1 MKSTIAAIDFG
12 TSKIV
17 TLVAET
23 SGSQRCD
30 IVGAGI
36 SMYDGFLDG
45 EWNNTMAL
53 NEAIQK
59 SISEAENQSKRKIRE
74 INVGVPGEFTR
85 VYAVETSVTI
95 QGADPRVTPRHVEKI
110 FANADKRLSPVRGV
124 VVHRSPAWFMVD
136 GGKKTLEPVGLKGNE
151 LKALVSFVVADTFF
165 LDDVMARLRDMN
177 ITVSGFFSSS
187 TGEAM
192 LYLLEEDRDRTA
204 LLIDV
209 GYLCTDVMAVEGDA
223 VIFQKTLPVGGG
235 HIAADVAEGGEV
247 AIEKM
252 TTSTRKATIKKAMK
266 GIGLT
271 DEAVLSGYGNP
282 VGEANT
288 QLAQAIAAKVDNDCM
303 DALQT
308 ASLIYD
314 GSQAQISYNAI
325 VDAVDLFE
333 EEMGCSD
340 KVLFIHPKQVTQLR
354 KNPDF
359 LSADKYTPGVSLTG
373 EIGMIAGCRLV
384 PSKKVPL
391 AEGVYACPIVKLEAD
406 PCLLYT
412 SPSPRDS

>member
-1 MKSTIAAIDFG
+1 MGAASVRRVRGARQSRPARARARRLSEQLALGIAPH
-12 TSKIV
+12 
-17 TLVAET
+17 
-23 SGSQRCD
+23 QRRH
-30 IVGAGI
+30 GF
-36 SMYDGFLDG
+36 DGF
-45 EWNNTMAL
+45 
-53 NEAIQK
+53 Q
-59 SISEAENQSKRKIRE
+59 
-74 INVGVPGEFTR
+74 F
-85 VYAVETSVTI
+85 TI
-95 QGADPRVTPRHVEKI
+95 QQRHHAFGDRHVDAQPAGQGSDFVGGADA
-110 FANADKRLSPVRGV
+110 F
-124 VVHRSPAWFMVD
+124 
-136 GGKKTLEPVGLKGNE
+136 
-151 LKALVSFVVADTFF
+151 
-165 LDDVMARLRDMN
+165 
-177 ITVSGFFSSS
+177 
-187 TGEAM
+187 
-192 LYLLEEDRDRTA
+192 
-204 LLIDV
+204 
-209 GYLCTDVMAVEGDA
+209 
-223 VIFQKTLPVGGG
+223 G
-235 HIAADVAEGGEV
+235 HVAEGGEV

-406 PCLLYT
+406 PEVDDEIPALTIYRKREVNIETERKPKTRTTEITADEFYVAVL
-412 SPSPRDS
+412 SNEAKVVLAKFKA

>member
-1 MKSTIAAIDFG
+1 MSDFITKLSDMIDPEVMGDMVSARIPKKLRVAPFA
-12 TSKIV
+12 KIDD
-17 TLVAET
+17 TLA
-23 SGSQRCD
+23 
-30 IVGAGI
+30 
-36 SMYDGFLDG
+36 
-45 EWNNTMAL
+45 
-53 NEAIQK
+53 
-59 SISEAENQSKRKIRE
+59 
-74 INVGVPGEFTR
+74 GVPGD
-85 VYAVETSVTI
+85 TI
-95 QGADPRVTPRHVEKI
+95 NV
-110 FANADKRLSPVRGV
+110 
-124 VVHRSPAWFMVD
+124 PAY
-136 GGKKTLEPVGLKGNE
+136 TY
-151 LKALVSFVVADTFF
+151 
-165 LDDVMARLRDMN
+165 
-177 ITVSGFFSSS
+177 I
-187 TGEAM
+187 
-192 LYLLEEDRDRTA
+192 
-204 LLIDV
+204 
-209 GYLCTDVMAVEGDA
+209 GD
-223 VIFQKTLPVGGG
+223 
-235 HIAADVAEGGEV
+235 AADVAEGGEV

-288 QLAQAIAAKVDNDCM
+288 QLALAIAAKIDSDCM

-308 ASLIYD
+308 ASLVYD
-314 GSQAQISYNAI
+314 GSKENISYNAI

-391 AEGVYACPIVKLEAD
+391 TGGVYACPIVKLEAD
-406 PCLLYT
+406 PEVDDEIPALTIYRKREVNIETERKPKTRTPKSRLMNST
-412 SPSPRDS
+412 SLCSPTRPRWCWQSSRRKGAGACRITPITPRNTWARISLRLSSHGLPAVRRKNWPGCRTSTPWPRARASSRTRPTPWRCAASRMRCMSSRRRTRPGAWRRSAWAA

>member
-1 MKSTIAAIDFG
+1 MSDFITKLSELIDPEVMGDMVSARIPKKLRVAPFA
-12 TSKIV
+12 KIDD
-17 TLVAET
+17 TL
-23 SGSQRCD
+23 Q
-30 IVGAGI
+30 
-36 SMYDGFLDG
+36 
-45 EWNNTMAL
+45 
-53 NEAIQK
+53 
-59 SISEAENQSKRKIRE
+59 
-74 INVGVPGEFTR
+74 GVPG
-85 VYAVETSVTI
+85 
-95 QGADPRVTPRHVEKI
+95 
-110 FANADKRLSPVRGV
+110 
-124 VVHRSPAWFMVD
+124 
-136 GGKKTLEPVGLKGNE
+136 
-151 LKALVSFVVADTFF
+151 DT
-165 LDDVMARLRDMN
+165 
-177 ITVSGFFSSS
+177 ITVPAY
-187 TGEAM
+187 T
-192 LYLLEEDRDRTA
+192 Y
-204 LLIDV
+204 I
-209 GYLCTDVMAVEGDA
+209 GDA
-223 VIFQKTLPVGGG
+223 S
-235 HIAADVAEGGEV
+235 DVAEGGEV

-359 LSADKYTPGVSLTG
+359 LSATSTRRRSADRRDRHDRGLPPCAQQEGPAGRRRLRMPHRQAGGRTPDGRATRS
-373 EIGMIAGCRLV
+373 RH
-384 PSKKVPL
+384 
-391 AEGVYACPIVKLEAD
+391 
-406 PCLLYT
+406 
-412 SPSPRDS
+412 